1 MTTVNTATA
10 ADRSAGSRTGGS
22 VLSRAVVPIV
32 AATTTVLVG
41 VVQLAVLMA
50 WGSHRDMA
58 MRDVLLQWDSLWMT
72 MISEHGYSG
81 FVMSAAQ
88 SDPVQ
93 WESVAFFPGYP
104 VLLRIVAAPLAVLN
118 VQDATYLAA
127 VMLSG
132 LCAVLMT
139 WGVARLALGMWSQK
153 LSRPVSD
160 IFAASLTAAVGVL
173 VAGAPMGIVYWMPY
187 SESLFGALTVW
198 ALVFLLRQ
206 RYLLAGL
213 LVLGAGLTRL
223 TAVTLVVV
231 LCAVAVCQVWRYW
244 RSRRSEGAEGAEGPG
259 QDAPAPRVVLAAVA
273 SPVIGSLGIAAYLG
287 WANNAVSEIGGY
299 FAAQERGWDSGF
311 DAGAA
316 TLRWVGEHLFGP
328 VSSGAA
334 GEEATGYAIAG
345 WSMVLVALLCVASVW
360 ALVARWI
367 PWPVWLVAVLIAGMV
382 LASDGIM
389 HSRPRLLLLSVVL
402 LALPFLVRIVEAVR
416 GHLVAPEGGPGASRV
431 VGIVGIAALV
441 VTGVAWCALGI
452 WVSGEMLI
460 DFRYAI

>member
-1 MTTVNTATA
+1 MNTATA

-139 WGVARLALGMWSQK
+139 WGVARLALDMWSQES
-153 LSRPVSD
+153 SRPVSD
-160 IFAASLTAAVGVL
+160 IFAASLTAAVGLL

-231 LCAVAVCQVWRYW
+231 LCAVAVRQVWRYW
-244 RSRRSEGAEGAEGPG
+244 RSRRSEGAEGAEGSGP
-259 QDAPAPRVVLAAVA
+259 DAPAPRVVLAAVA
-273 SPVIGSLGIAAYLG
+273 SPVIGSLGIAAYLR

-311 DAGAA
+311 DAWSA

-345 WSMVLVALLCVASVW
+345 WSMILVALLCVASVW
-360 ALVARWI
+360 ALVGRWI

-389 HSRPRLLLLSVVL
+389 HSRPRLLLLPVVL

-416 GHLVAPEGGPGASRV
+416 GHLVATEGGPGVSRV

>member
-187 SESLFGALTVW
+187 SESLFGALPVW

-287 WANNAVSEIGGY
+287 WANNAVAEIGGY
-299 FAAQERGWDSGF
+299 FAA
-311 DAGAA
+311 
-316 TLRWVGEHLFGP
+316 
-328 VSSGAA
+328 
-334 GEEATGYAIAG
+334 
-345 WSMVLVALLCVASVW
+345 
-360 ALVARWI
+360 
-367 PWPVWLVAVLIAGMV
+367 
-382 LASDGIM
+382 
-389 HSRPRLLLLSVVL
+389 
-402 LALPFLVRIVEAVR
+402 
-416 GHLVAPEGGPGASRV
+416 
-431 VGIVGIAALV
+431 
-441 VTGVAWCALGI
+441 
-452 WVSGEMLI
+452 
-460 DFRYAI
+460 